1 MDLFWMLFETQWSN
15 LISWDIQTHQKWTNL
30 YSLVKL
36 QPHVV
41 GIKVLVS

>member
-15 LISWDIQTHQKWTNL
+15 LISWDIQTQKWTNL
-30 YSLVKL
+30 YNLVKL
-36 QPHVV
+36 QPHVA